1 MAVSIPLLLI
11 VTLIQVVLGFWAIRS
26 THKKVWI
33 LFSWI
38 NLFGSVSAIFYWAN
52 VSSPFLLMLFYIVI
66 SLTILKVLVC
76 LKTYSG
82 KVPLNF
88 SQWLCFCLAWV
99 GMRPT
104 LFERLRFT
112 NPSFEVNELLIKA
125 LTRMVAGCIF
135 LFVATFALPTELYYV
150 RFYVLL
156 IGLSLFLHFGILNL
170 QAWWWNCW
178 GAACSELFKS
188 PLKSKSLHEFW
199 GKRWNLAFSEMTAVL
214 IYRPLKQ
221 SYSSSVA
228 LFIAFLFSG
237 MLHEMAISFPVKYGI
252 GMPMLYFFLHGI
264 LMLMEQQFPLLSKL
278 LQNPWIS
285 RIWVIFWLIAPL
297 PLLFHQE
304 FVKMFMIQ

>member
-1 MAVSIPLLLI
+1 MAIGVPTLLI
-11 VTLIQVVLGFWAIRS
+11 VGLLQVLLGFWAIRS
-26 THKKVWI
+26 TYKRAWVLI
-33 LFSWI
+33 SWI
-38 NLFGSVSAIFYWAN
+38 NLFGSVAAIYYWAE
-52 VSSPFLLMLFYIVI
+52 VSSPFMLMLFYIVI

-82 KVPLNF
+82 STPLNF
-88 SQWLCFCLAWV
+88 AQWLCFCLGWV

-104 LFERLRFT
+104 LFERLRFA
-112 NPSFEVNELLIKA
+112 NPVFEANELLIKA
-125 LTRMVAGCIF
+125 LTRMLAGFIF
-135 LFVATFALPTELYYV
+135 LLVATFALPTELYYV

-178 GAACSELFKS
+178 GATCSELFKS

-221 SYSSSVA
+221 SYSTSVA

-264 LMLMEQQFPLLSKL
+264 LMLMEQQIPMLQKL
-278 LQNPWIS
+278 LQNRWIS